1 MSWMGCL
8 LHCVPEDMRFAW
20 LFHFTGDSGESR
32 VQEKGYGD
40 CCRCAGWRKSLPCA
54 CNLEGRSASGVQLVL
69 IRCDEF
75 YCDGIYGERGKPY
88 EDDASRF
95 IFFCKA
101 TLELSCLM
109 TPQLQVLHAHDWA
122 AALVPVF
129 ARAQGLPFKTVL
141 TIHHVADQGSFW
153 GLDFGLTNLPEP
165 FFTLHGVEFFGR
177 LNFLKGGILYA
188 DRITTVSEHYRRE
201 ILTPSGGGGLDGVLR
216 ENGHRLSA
224 ILDGA
229 DYKLWNPAS
238 DRLLPARYDAKK
250 LRGKQVCRDA
260 LLKELKLAPGP
271 RGPVF
276 GMVTRV
282 VREKGFKNP
291 APLLD
296 RLLWDDVR
304 LIILGE
310 GDPAY
315 ETALAVAARKFPTR
329 FAYQDYD
336 AKLAHLIEAG
346 MGHQPDSI
354 TGRASGFECDDN
366 LGYGVLPV
374 ARATGGIH
382 EIIEDYDPTSD
393 SGYGFLCYEY
403 SSEAF
408 WDAIKRARQIFR
420 DREASPT
427 KLMKRAMAR
436 NFSCNGPHSATK
448 LFTEN
453 LLAGPIN
460 LLRDVVSG
468 AGALIELSPCQTGPS
483 VEVCAAFSLRLMAYA
498 IIKTGGRQFF
508 ASRKAIRSMSIFW
521 MSIRVRLRPSARC

>member
-1 MSWMGCL
+1 MISAEGPPLQRAGAVIDVMDGL
-8 LHCVPEDMRFAW
+8 PAALRSRGHEVCVALPFYREIRENLAFKKKD
-20 LFHFTGDSGESR
+20 TGIAVD
-32 VQEKGYGD
+32 VQVGD
-40 CCRCAGWRKSLPCA
+40 KVYVARY
-54 CNLEGRSASGVQLVL
+54 LEGRSASGVQLLL

-75 YCDGIYGERGKPY
+75 FDRDGIYGERGKPY
-88 EDDASRF
+88 EDNASRF

-101 TLELSCLM
+101 TLELARRL

-129 ARAQGLPFKTVL
+129 VHAQGLPFKTVL
-141 TIHHVADQGSFW
+141 TIHHVVDQGSFW

-165 FFTLHGVEFFGR
+165 FFSLHGVEFFGR

-188 DRITTVSEHYRRE
+188 YRITTVSEHYRRE
-201 ILTPSGGGGLDGVLR
+201 ILTPSGGCGLDGVLR
-216 ENGHRLSA
+216 ENAHRLSV

-238 DRLLPARYDAKK
+238 DRLLPARYDEKK
-250 LRGKQVCRDA
+250 LRGKQICRDA
-260 LLKELKLAPGP
+260 LLKEMKLAPGP

-282 VREKGFKNP
+282 VHEKGFEILV
-291 APLLD
+291 PLLD

-329 FAYQDYD
+329 FAYQKDYD

-346 MGHQPDSI
+346 MDISLIPSQ
-354 TGRASGFECDDN
+354 FEPAGLSAMYN
-366 LGYGVLPV
+366 LKYGALPV

-382 EIIEDYDPTSD
+382 DIIEDYDPTSD

-420 DREASPT
+420 DRELWT

-436 NFSCNGPHSATK
+436 NFSWDASAQRYEVLYK
-448 LFTEN
+448 ELVGAADKAAAQ
-453 LLAGPIN
+453 LA
-460 LLRDVVSG
+460 
-468 AGALIELSPCQTGPS
+468 
-483 VEVCAAFSLRLMAYA
+483 
-498 IIKTGGRQFF
+498 
-508 ASRKAIRSMSIFW
+508 
-521 MSIRVRLRPSARC
+521 AR

>member
-1 MSWMGCL
+1 MISAEGPPLQRTGAVIDVMDGL
-8 LHCVPEDMRFAW
+8 PAALRSRGHEVCVALPFYREIRENRAFKKKD
-20 LFHFTGDSGESR
+20 TGIAVDVQVGEKVYVAR
-32 VQEKGYGD
+32 Y
-40 CCRCAGWRKSLPCA
+40 
-54 CNLEGRSASGVQLVL
+54 LEGRSASGVQLLL

-75 YCDGIYGERGKPY
+75 FDRDGIYGEHGKPY
-88 EDDASRF
+88 EDNASRF

-101 TLELSCLM
+101 TLELSRRL

-129 ARAQGLPFKTVL
+129 VRAQGPPFKTVL

-153 GLDFGLTNLPEP
+153 GLDFGLTNLPER
-165 FFTLHGVEFFGR
+165 FFTLNGVEFFGR
-177 LNFLKGGILYA
+177 LNVLKGGILYT

-201 ILTPSGGGGLDGVLR
+201 ILTPSGGCGLDGVLG
-216 ENGHRLSA
+216 ENAHRLTA

-229 DYKLWNPAS
+229 DYNVWNPAS
-238 DRLLPARYDAKK
+238 DRLLPARYDEKK

-260 LLKELKLAPGP
+260 LLKEMKLAPGA

-282 VREKGFKNP
+282 VQEKGFEILV
-291 APLLD
+291 PLLD

-304 LIILGE
+304 LIILGQ

-315 ETALAVAARKFPTR
+315 ETGLAVAARKFSTR
-329 FAYQDYD
+329 FAYKKDYD

-346 MGHQPDSI
+346 MDISLIPSQ
-354 TGRASGFECDDN
+354 FEPAGLGAMYN
-366 LGYGVLPV
+366 LKYGALPI

-382 EIIEDYDPTSD
+382 EIIEGYDPSSD

-408 WDAIKRARQIFR
+408 WDAMKRARQIFR
-420 DREASPT
+420 DRELWT

-436 NFSCNGPHSATK
+436 NFSWDASA
-448 LFTEN
+448 
-453 LLAGPIN
+453 
-460 LLRDVVSG
+460 LRYEVLYKGLIG
-468 AGALIELSPCQTGPS
+468 AADK
-483 VEVCAAFSLRLMAYA
+483 AAA
-498 IIKTGGRQFF
+498 
-508 ASRKAIRSMSIFW
+508 
-521 MSIRVRLRPSARC
+521 

>member
-1 MSWMGCL
+1 MRILMISAEGPPLQRTGAVIDVMDGLPAALRSRGHKVCVL
-8 LHCVPEDMRFAW
+8 LPFYREIRNNRAFKKKD
-20 LFHFTGDSGESR
+20 TGIVVD
-32 VQEKGYGD
+32 VQVADKVYSA
-40 CCRCAGWRKSLPCA
+40 RY
-54 CNLEGRSASGVQLVL
+54 LEARSASGVQLYLV
-69 IRCDEF
+69 RCDEF
-75 YCDGIYGERGKPY
+75 FDRDGIYGERGKPY
-88 EDDASRF
+88 EDNASRF

-101 TLELSCLM
+101 ALELSRRL
-109 TPQLQVLHAHDWA
+109 TPQVQILHVHDWA

-129 ARAQGLPFKTVL
+129 MYAQGLPFKTVL

-153 GLDFGLTNLPEP
+153 GLDFGLTNLPER
-165 FFTLHGVEFFGR
+165 FFTLRGVEFFGR

-201 ILTPSGGGGLDGVLR
+201 ILTPSGGCGLDGVLR
-216 ENGHRLSA
+216 ENAHRLSA

-238 DRLLPARYDAKK
+238 DDLLPARYDEKK

-260 LLKELKLAPGP
+260 LLKEMKLAPGP

-282 VREKGFKNP
+282 VHEKGFEILV
-291 APLLD
+291 PLLD

-329 FAYQDYD
+329 FAYQKDYD

-346 MGHQPDSI
+346 MDISLIPSQ
-354 TGRASGFECDDN
+354 FEPAGLSAMYN
-366 LGYGVLPV
+366 LKYGALPV

-382 EIIEDYDPTSD
+382 EIIEDYDPISN

-408 WDAIKRARQIFR
+408 WDAIKRSRQIFS
-420 DREASPT
+420 DRQVWT
-427 KLMKRAMAR
+427 RLMKRAMAR
-436 NFSCNGPHSATK
+436 NFSWDASAQRYEA
-448 LFTEN
+448 LYRE
-453 LLAGPIN
+453 L
-460 LLRDVVSG
+460 VG
-468 AGALIELSPCQTGPS
+468 AADE
-483 VEVCAAFSLRLMAYA
+483 AAA
-498 IIKTGGRQFF
+498 
-508 ASRKAIRSMSIFW
+508 
-521 MSIRVRLRPSARC
+521 